1 VTSPRILTVTSGLS
15 SHASHLSEVEAYCA
29 KKLQLSEAISGM
41 MNSYLED
48 PQVDYR
54 KVFLLTRITDELF
67 GGDEVYWNKVSVFIE
82 QGIDELQ
89 AGKIK
94 QDIPYLIYAVAIC
107 ETAHRG
113 ANGKVH
119 SFFENFMANTFDS
132 FNVLHQSEIFAAL
145 AAE

>member
-1 VTSPRILTVTSGLS
+1 LSVASGLS
-15 SHASHLSEVEAYCA
+15 SHAQHVSEAEAYCG
-29 KKLQLSEAISGM
+29 KTQELSVAISGM
-41 MNSYLED
+41 MNSYLAD

-54 KVFLLTRITDELF
+54 KVYLLTRVVDALF
-67 GGDEVYWNKVSVFIE
+67 GDDEVYWNKVTLFVE
-82 QGIDELQ
+82 AGIDELQ

-94 QDIPYLIYAVAIC
+94 HDIPYLIYAVALC

-132 FNVLHQSEIFAAL
+132 FNSLHRSEIYAVM